1 MRILD
6 GTGNCVGRTVP
17 CTERTALTLLRINV
31 EVKECL
37 TYACRTGLI
46 YNMGYVFIAEVL

>member
-17 CTERTALTLLRINV
+17 CTERTALTLLRIDMIG
-31 EVKECL
+31 EKSL
-37 TYACRTGLI
+37 TNACRTGLI

>member
-17 CTERTALTLLRINV
+17 CTERTALTLLRIDMIG
-31 EVKECL
+31 EKSL
-37 TYACRTGLI
+37 TNACRTGLI
-46 YNMGYVFIAEVL
+46 YNMGYVFITEVL